1 MPKDIAGVMHEWG
14 KGKLHSGGNGKVVKD
29 QKQALAIAFAEQRR
43 KKAKGG
49 KAAAKLLGK

>member
-1 MPKDIAGVMHEWG
+1 MPRDMAGVMHEW
-14 KGKLHSGGNGKVVKD
+14 KAGKLHSGSDGKVVSS
-29 QKQALAIAFAEQRR
+29 QAQALAIAFSEQRR

>member
-1 MPKDIAGVMHEWG
+1 MHEWG
-14 KGKLHSGGNGKVVKD
+14 KGKLHSGGDGKVVKD

-43 KKAKGG
+43 KKKGG